1 MMLPIKLL
9 MPVMG
14 GLAAHAVTKPTIDRL
29 FSLPSTPYKNLTQY
43 GVGFLLIQPFAV
55 LLDNHLDIEDAAERH
70 VLADLLA
77 GVLFGIGVMTGYLID
92 AVGKE

>member
-1 MMLPIKLL
+1 MMLLIKLL
-9 MPVMG
+9 MPVIG
-14 GLAAHAVTKPTIDRL
+14 GLGAHAITKPVIDRH
-29 FSLPSTPYKNLTQY
+29 FTPPYKNLAQY
-43 GVGFLLIQPFAV
+43 GVGYLLIQPFAV

>member
-1 MMLPIKLL
+1 
-9 MPVMG
+9 
-14 GLAAHAVTKPTIDRL
+14 
-29 FSLPSTPYKNLTQY
+29 
-43 GVGFLLIQPFAV
+43 LLIQPFAV

-77 GVLFGIGVMTGYLID
+77 GVLFGIGVMAGYLID